1 MILLISTSRGIV
13 RYDVHARNLQR
24 VLPEISETYG
34 ISWTTDGKKLVVA
47 CTKALGHVLAF
58 DDLAGYARS
67 EVGTLACNGK
77 HSPGCLSAPHQI
89 FCVDDTYTLVANSG
103 RNALAKMRLDDW
115 CLSMHRVDDVYW
127 DRFDPTGKQGL
138 HLNSVS
144 YHDSV
149 VYAVA
154 HNFERGSRIFAF
166 SWPDFTVL
174 KSWNFSVGGMHNVAL
189 VDGRLL
195 VCDSLNGCLVDGLTG
210 ETVWSNGATGMTRG
224 LAASEEHLF
233 VGWSSFA
240 DRDNRANSSGGI
252 WILERATLQAIEC
265 VDFPNLGGVNEIRI
279 VDVPDSCH
287 HGFVLGHPPVGTE
300 LQAPVMSSPETR
312 INQCVQ
318 DFHASGWRTVCGTL
332 EESPWSADRR
342 IQASQPGLLIVV
354 HVSAHCQQSISG
366 ALDFARRADDVHASL
381 ILNYQ
386 GPGDTIM
393 AAGML
398 RRTRT
403 GFSASIWR
411 HEGVWECLATAVLK
425 PPTGGLEQSYRVSF
439 RIEAGQYMLSVDDR
453 LYVQL
458 PAQPKAA
465 GPAGSVGSVG
475 VRLSGPGVSVRGLST
490 SLPSP
495 PGLDQT

>member
-1 MILLISTSRGIV
+1 LVILLISTSRGIV
-13 RYDVHARNLQR
+13 KYDIHARNLQR

-47 CTKALGHVLAF
+47 CTKALGHVLSF

-67 EVGTLACNGK
+67 EVGTLACNGI

-89 FCVDDTYTLVANSG
+89 VCVNDTYTLVANSG
-103 RNALAKMRLDDW
+103 RNALARMRLDDW

-144 YHDSV
+144 YYDSV

-154 HNFERGSRIFAF
+154 HNFERGSRVFAF

-174 KSWNFSVGGMHNVAL
+174 KSWNFSVGGMHNVAI

-195 VCDSLNGCLVDGLTG
+195 VCDSLNGSLVAGLTG
-210 ETVWSNGATGMTRG
+210 ETLWSNGATGMTRG

-265 VDFPNLGGVNEIRI
+265 VDLPNLGGVNEIRI

-287 HGFVLGHPPVGTE
+287 HGFVLNHPPVGTE

-318 DFHASGWRTVCGTL
+318 DFHASGWRIVCGTL
-332 EESPWSADRR
+332 EESPWSADQR
-342 IQASQPGLLIVV
+342 IQVSQSGLLVV
-354 HVSAHCQQSISG
+354 HVSAHCQQFISG
-366 ALDFARRADDVHASL
+366 TFDFARGADDVHASL

-386 GPGDTIM
+386 GPGDTTM

-398 RRTRT
+398 RRTQA
-403 GFSASIWR
+403 GLIASIWR
-411 HEGVWECLATAVLK
+411 HEAAWECLDTVVLT
-425 PPTGGLEQSYRVSF
+425 PPTGDLAQSYHVSF
-439 RIEAGQYMLSVDDR
+439 RIEAGQYMLFVDDR
-453 LYVQL
+453 PYLQL
-458 PAQPKAA
+458 PAQPGAKT
-465 GPAGSVGSVG
+465 PSGSVG

-490 SLPSP
+490 PVVNP
-495 PGLDQT
+495 PVFDQG